1 MSIFEDFSRLCE
13 DFAVCEA
20 AFNVAHN
27 NTKEILSSVKS
38 RLDAERAQTAARIAE
53 LEACERDP
61 EKSATVRR
69 MIALELEQL
78 RNRAVPAP
86 TPEETAAFNQEANAA
101 KDAIRDLRALKKQIT
116 GSIDAINAEIKRLRS
131 ETLGHDTDLRD
142 RWLDE
147 IQKEF
152 NHLVRG

>member
-1 MSIFEDFSRLCE
+1 MTIFEDFSRLCE

-20 AFNVAHN
+20 AFNVAYN

-38 RLDAERAQTAARIAE
+38 RLDADRAQAAARIAE

-61 EKSATVRR
+61 ERSATVRR
-69 MIALELEQL
+69 MITLELEQL

-86 TPEETAAFNQEANAA
+86 TVEEAEAFNQEAGAA
-101 KDAIRDLRALKKQIT
+101 EDAIRDLRALKVKIREAV
-116 GSIDAINAEIKRLRS
+116 DAVNAEVQRLRL
-131 ETLGHDTDLRD
+131 ETLGHDTDLHE
-142 RWLDE
+142 RWLDG

-152 NHLVRG
+152 NHLGKG